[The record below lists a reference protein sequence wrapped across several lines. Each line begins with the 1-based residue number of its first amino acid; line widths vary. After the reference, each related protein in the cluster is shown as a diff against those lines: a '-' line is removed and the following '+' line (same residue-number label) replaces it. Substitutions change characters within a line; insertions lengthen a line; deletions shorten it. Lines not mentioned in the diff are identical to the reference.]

1 MGFEEAYNDFMR
13 EVWPEVKMFFTEAW
27 TYCTGIWEQIPNSFQ
42 TILTVVFYI
51 ALFGIAVSLVKSI
64 INNYKSWKPDPDS
77 KLMFSYFCGTGNYQ
91 RKLIYRNAKDLLYDR
106 KWSWISAA
114 GLAYRLGNCTN
125 ESKII
130 LWLSSLLYLPLAF
143 LGIIEMAIR
152 VTLGF
157 CFFFCLNI
165 AIWSLLLVLG
175 IVTRLFIPIFRII
188 DRTLRVEQHCPHC
201 YTAFRLPYFRCPHCG
216 EVHKNLIPGHCGIL
230 AAKCSCGHFIP
241 SSVLSHRSKL
251 VGVCPNP
258 KCKMDL
264 ATVNAKQFFIQI
276 IGGNSSGKTAF
287 SAAFQHQYLSLSQ
300 GNDVYSVSGEPR
312 ETFETLEYMYRN
324 GVTESSSASE
334 IGTYNYV
341 HQLRGTAAHS
351 LIFYD
356 IPDEVLLSDE
366 YEKSPLNFGYTDG
379 IIIIIDP
386 LSVASI
392 RNECVRQGEI
402 STTSVFST
410 DNCEAIIVDFINK
423 FSEIAGRS
431 ARKMSD
437 IPVAVL
443 IAKSDI
449 KRIKSSIG
457 MPRIKAQ
464 YKKSPENYNN
474 DLSIARDEICRAFL
488 NDNGLANVVNNL
500 ESVFSEV
507 RYFPMSAVGHSPE
520 AGIAFEPFGVI
531 DPVAWIAKKRQS
543 AVYPTLKYVQE
554 KINRC
559 DSAEQG

>member
-51 ALFGIAVSLVKSI
+51 ASFGIAVSLVKSI

-165 AIWSLLLVLG
+165 AIWSVLLVLG

-230 AAKCSCGHFIP
+230 AAKCSCGYFIP

-258 KCKMDL
+258 KCEMDL
-264 ATVNAKQFFIQI
+264 ATANAKQFFIQI

-312 ETFETLEYMYRN
+312 ETFETLKYMYRN

-356 IPDEVLLSDE
+356 IPDEVLLSNE

-554 KINRC
+554 KLNRC

>member
-1 MGFEEAYNDFMR
+1 MSEEALTLEELQQF
-13 EVWPEVKMFFTEAW
+13 VPQVHF
-27 TYCTGIWEQIPNSFQ
+27 EQIPIRN
-42 TILTVVFYI
+42 L
-51 ALFGIAVSLVKSI
+51 VS
-64 INNYKSWKPDPDS
+64 NQE
-77 KLMFSYFCGTGNYQ
+77 YQ

-165 AIWSLLLVLG
+165 AIWSVLLVLG

-258 KCKMDL
+258 KCEMDL
-264 ATVNAKQFFIQI
+264 ATANAKQFFIQI

-341 HQLRGTAAHS
+341 HQLRGTAAQS

-554 KINRC
+554 KLNRC

>member
-13 EVWPEVKMFFTEAW
+13 EVWPEVKMFCAEVW
-27 TYCTGIWEQIPNSFQ
+27 TYCTGAWEQIPNAFQ

-64 INNYKSWKPDPDS
+64 INNYKSWKPDPNS

-106 KWSWISAA
+106 KWSWVSAA

-143 LGIIEMAIR
+143 LGIIEMTIR

-165 AIWSLLLVLG
+165 AIWSVLLVLG

-241 SSVLSHRSKL
+241 SSVLTHRSNL

-258 KCKMDL
+258 KCEMDL
-264 ATVNAKQFFIQI
+264 ATANAKQFFIQI

-287 SAAFQHQYLSLSQ
+287 SAAFQHQYLRLSQ
-300 GNDVYSVSGEPR
+300 GNDVYSVFGEPR
-312 ETFETLEYMYRN
+312 EAFEALEHMYRN

-386 LSVASI
+386 LSVASV
-392 RNECVRQGEI
+392 RNECVRQSEI
-402 STTSVFST
+402 SATSGFST

-423 FSEIAGRS
+423 FSEIVGRS
-431 ARKMSD
+431 ARRMSD

-443 IAKSDI
+443 IAKSDV
-449 KRIKSSIG
+449 KHIKSSIG

-474 DLSIARDEICRAFL
+474 DLSIARDEICRVFL

-520 AGIAFEPFGVI
+520 AGVAFEPFGVI

>member
-13 EVWPEVKMFFTEAW
+13 EVWPEVRMFCIEARA
-27 TYCTGIWEQIPNSFQ
+27 YCTGIWEQIPHSLQNV
-42 TILTVVFYI
+42 LTAIFYI
-51 ALFGIAVSLVKSI
+51 AIFGIALSLVKSI
-64 INNYKSWKPDPDS
+64 LNNYKSWKPDSDS
-77 KLMFSYFCGTGNYQ
+77 KLMLSYFCGTGNYQ
-91 RKLIYRNAKDLLYDR
+91 RKLIYCNAKELLYDK

-130 LWLSSLLYLPLAF
+130 LCLCSLLYLPLAF

-165 AIWSLLLVLG
+165 AIWTVLLVLG
-175 IVTRLFIPIFRII
+175 IVTKLSIPVFRII

-216 EVHKNLIPGHCGIL
+216 EVHKNLIPGRCGIL
-230 AAKCSCGHFIP
+230 IAKCSCGRFIP
-241 SSVLSHRSKL
+241 CSILSHRSKL
-251 VGVCPNP
+251 VGVCPNA
-258 KCKMDL
+258 KCEMDL
-264 ATVNAKQFFIQI
+264 ATANAKQFFIQI

-287 SAAFQHQYLSLSQ
+287 SAAFQHQYLNLSQ
-300 GNDVYSVSGEPR
+300 GNEVYKVFGDPK
-312 ETFETLEYMYRN
+312 ETFDALEYMYRN
-324 GVTESSSASE
+324 GVTKASSASE
-334 IGTYNYV
+334 IDSYNYV

-379 IIIIIDP
+379 VIIIIDP
-386 LSVASI
+386 LSIASV

-402 STTSVFST
+402 SAASGFST
-410 DNCEAIIVDFINK
+410 DNCEAIVVDFINK
-423 FSEIAGRS
+423 FSEIVGRS

-443 IAKSDI
+443 IAKSDV
-449 KRIKSSIG
+449 KLIKSSVG

-464 YKKSPENYNN
+464 YEKAPGNYNN

-507 RYFPMSAVGHSPE
+507 CYFPMSAVGHSPE
-520 AGIAFEPFGVI
+520 AGVAFEPFGVI

-543 AVYPTLKYVQE
+543 AVYQTLKYVQE

>member
-13 EVWPEVKMFFTEAW
+13 EIWPKVRMFCIEAW
-27 TYCTGIWEQIPNSFQ
+27 TYCTGIWAQIPHLIQNV
-42 TILTVVFYI
+42 LTAIFYI
-51 ALFGIAVSLVKSI
+51 AIFGIALSLVKSI
-64 INNYKSWKPDPDS
+64 LNNYKSWKPDSGS
-77 KLMFSYFCGTGNYQ
+77 KLMLSYFCGTGNFQ
-91 RKLIYRNAKDLLYDR
+91 RKPIYCNAKELLYDR

-114 GLAYRLGNCTN
+114 GLAYRLGNCAN
-125 ESKII
+125 ESKVI
-130 LWLSSLLYLPLAF
+130 LWLCSLLYLPLAF
-143 LGIIEMAIR
+143 MGIIEMVIR

-157 CFFFCLNI
+157 CFLFCLNI
-165 AIWSLLLVLG
+165 AIWTVFLVLG
-175 IVTRLFIPIFRII
+175 IVMRLFIPVFRII

-216 EVHKNLIPGHCGIL
+216 EVHKNLIPGRCGIL
-230 AAKCSCGHFIP
+230 TAKCSCGRSIP
-241 SSVLSHRSKL
+241 CSVLSHRSKL
-251 VGVCPNP
+251 VGVCPNA
-258 KCKMDL
+258 KCETDL
-264 ATVNAKQFFIQI
+264 ATANAKQFFIQI

-300 GNDVYSVSGEPR
+300 GNDVYKVFGEPK
-312 ETFETLEYMYRN
+312 ETFEALDYMYRN

-334 IGTYNYV
+334 IGSYNYV
-341 HQLRGTAAHS
+341 HQMRGTAAHN

-356 IPDEVLLSDE
+356 LPDEVLLSDE

-386 LSVASI
+386 LSVASV
-392 RNECVRQGEI
+392 RNKCVHQGEI
-402 STTSVFST
+402 STTSGFST
-410 DNCEAIIVDFINK
+410 DNCETIIVDFINK
-423 FSEIAGRS
+423 FSEIVGRS

-443 IAKSDI
+443 IAKSDVKCI
-449 KRIKSSIG
+449 KNNIG

-464 YKKSPENYNN
+464 YKKAPENYNN

-507 RYFPMSAVGHSPE
+507 CYFPMSAVGHSPE
-520 AGIAFEPFGVI
+520 AGVAFEPFGVI

>member
-1 MGFEEAYNDFMR
+1 MDFEEAYNDFMR
-13 EVWPEVKMFFTEAW
+13 GVWPEVKMFFTEAW
-27 TYCTGIWEQIPNSFQ
+27 TYCTYTWEQIPNSFQ

-106 KWSWISAA
+106 KWFWISAA

-130 LWLSSLLYLPLAF
+130 LWLSSLIYLPLAF
-143 LGIIEMAIR
+143 LGIIEMVIR
-152 VTLGF
+152 VTLGI

-201 YTAFRLPYFRCPHCG
+201 YTAFRLPHFRCPHCG

-241 SSVLSHRSKL
+241 SSVLTHRSKL

-258 KCKMDL
+258 KCEMDL
-264 ATVNAKQFFIQI
+264 ATANAKQFFIQI

-287 SAAFQHQYLSLSQ
+287 LAAFQHQYLSLSQ

-341 HQLRGTAAHS
+341 HQLRGTAAQS

-386 LSVASI
+386 LSVASV

-402 STTSVFST
+402 SATSDFST
-410 DNCEAIIVDFINK
+410 DNCEAIIIDFINK

-443 IAKSDI
+443 IAKCDI
-449 KRIKSSIG
+449 KHIKRSIG

-464 YKKSPENYNN
+464 YNKSPENYNN
-474 DLSIARDEICRAFL
+474 DLSIARDEVCRTFL

-520 AGIAFEPFGVI
+520 AGVAFEPFGVI
-531 DPVAWIAKKRQS
+531 DPVAWIAKNRQS

-554 KINRC
+554 KINCC

>member
-13 EVWPEVKMFFTEAW
+13 EIWSEVKMFFTEAW

-51 ALFGIAVSLVKSI
+51 ASFGIAVSLVKSI

-165 AIWSLLLVLG
+165 AIWSVLLVLG

-258 KCKMDL
+258 KCEMDL
-264 ATVNAKQFFIQI
+264 ATANAKQFFIQI

-351 LIFYD
+351 LSFYD

-379 IIIIIDP
+379 
-386 LSVASI
+386 
-392 RNECVRQGEI
+392 
-402 STTSVFST
+402 T
-410 DNCEAIIVDFINK
+410 
-423 FSEIAGRS
+423 
-431 ARKMSD
+431 
-437 IPVAVL
+437 
-443 IAKSDI
+443 
-449 KRIKSSIG
+449 
-457 MPRIKAQ
+457 
-464 YKKSPENYNN
+464 
-474 DLSIARDEICRAFL
+474 
-488 NDNGLANVVNNL
+488 
-500 ESVFSEV
+500 
-507 RYFPMSAVGHSPE
+507 
-520 AGIAFEPFGVI
+520 
-531 DPVAWIAKKRQS
+531 
-543 AVYPTLKYVQE
+543 
-554 KINRC
+554 
-559 DSAEQG
+559 

>member
-1 MGFEEAYNDFMR
+1 MGFEEAYNDFRR
-13 EVWPEVKMFFTEAW
+13 EVWPEVRMFFIDAW
-27 TYCTGIWEQIPNSFQ
+27 TYCTGILEQIPHSIQNV
-42 TILTVVFYI
+42 LTAIFYI
-51 ALFGIAVSLVKSI
+51 AILGIALSLIKSI
-64 INNYKSWKPDPDS
+64 LNNYKSWKPDPES
-77 KLMFSYFCGTGNYQ
+77 KLMLSYFCGTGNYQ
-91 RKLIYRNAKDLLYDR
+91 RKLIYCNAKELLYDR

-130 LWLSSLLYLPLAF
+130 LWLCSLLYLPLAII
-143 LGIIEMAIR
+143 GIVEMVIR

-165 AIWSLLLVLG
+165 AIWTVLLVLG
-175 IVTRLFIPIFRII
+175 VATRLFIPVFRVI
-188 DRTLRVEQHCPHC
+188 DRSLRVEQHCPHC

-216 EVHKNLIPGHCGIL
+216 KVHQNLIPGRCGIL
-230 AAKCSCGHFIP
+230 TAKCSCGRFIP
-241 SSVLSHRSKL
+241 CSVLSHRSKL
-251 VGVCPNP
+251 VGVCPNA
-258 KCKMDL
+258 KCEMDL
-264 ATVNAKQFFIQI
+264 ATANAKQFFIQI

-300 GNDVYSVSGEPR
+300 GNDVYKVFGEPK
-312 ETFETLEYMYRN
+312 ETFEALEYMYRN

-334 IGTYNYV
+334 IGSYNYV

-386 LSVASI
+386 LSVASV

-402 STTSVFST
+402 SATSGFST

-423 FSEIAGRS
+423 FSEIVGRS

-443 IAKSDI
+443 IAKSDV

-457 MPRIKAQ
+457 MPRIKTQ
-464 YKKSPENYNN
+464 YKKAPETYNN

-507 RYFPMSAVGHSPE
+507 CYFPMSAVGHSPE
-520 AGIAFEPFGVI
+520 AGVAFEPFGVI

-543 AVYPTLKYVQE
+543 AVYPTLKYVRE

>member
-1 MGFEEAYNDFMR
+1 MGFEEAYNNFRR
-13 EVWPEVKMFFTEAW
+13 EVWPEVRMFFIDAW
-27 TYCTGIWEQIPNSFQ
+27 TYCTGIWEKIPNSIQ
-42 TILTVVFYI
+42 NVLTAIFYI
-51 ALFGIAVSLVKSI
+51 AILGIALSLIKSI
-64 INNYKSWKPDPDS
+64 LNNYKSWKPDPES
-77 KLMFSYFCGTGNYQ
+77 NLMLSYFCGTGNYQ
-91 RKLIYRNAKDLLYDR
+91 RKLIYYNAKELLHDR

-130 LWLSSLLYLPLAF
+130 LWLYSLLYLPLAIM
-143 LGIIEMAIR
+143 GIIEMAIR

-165 AIWSLLLVLG
+165 AIWTVLLVLG
-175 IVTRLFIPIFRII
+175 VVMRLFIPVFRVI
-188 DRTLRVEQHCPHC
+188 DRALRVEQHCPHC

-216 EVHKNLIPGHCGIL
+216 KVHQNLVPGRCGIL
-230 AAKCSCGHFIP
+230 IAKCSCGRFIP
-241 SSVLSHRSKL
+241 CSVLSHRSKL
-251 VGVCPNP
+251 VGVCPNA
-258 KCKMDL
+258 KCEMDL
-264 ATVNAKQFFIQI
+264 ATANAKQFFVQI

-287 SAAFQHQYLSLSQ
+287 SAAFQHQYLNLSQ
-300 GNDVYSVSGEPR
+300 DNDVYKVFGEPK
-312 ETFETLEYMYRN
+312 EIFEALERMYRN
-324 GVTESSSASE
+324 GVTEPSSASE
-334 IGTYNYV
+334 IGAYNYV

-386 LSVASI
+386 LSVASV

-402 STTSVFST
+402 STTSGFSA
-410 DNCEAIIVDFINK
+410 DNYEAIIIDFINK

-443 IAKSDI
+443 IAKSDV
-449 KRIKSSIG
+449 KHIKSRIG
-457 MPRIKAQ
+457 MPRIKTQ
-464 YKKSPENYNN
+464 YKKAPETYNN

-488 NDNGLANVVNNL
+488 NDIGLANVVNNL
-500 ESVFSEV
+500 ESVFSEIC
-507 RYFPMSAVGHSPE
+507 YFPMSAVGHSPE
-520 AGIAFEPFGVI
+520 VGIAFDPFGVI

-543 AVYPTLKYVQE
+543 AIYPTLKYVQE
-554 KINRC
+554 KVARC
-559 DSAEQG
+559 DSTE

>member
-1 MGFEEAYNDFMR
+1 MDFEEAYNDFMR
-13 EVWPEVKMFFTEAW
+13 GVWPEVKMFFTEAW
-27 TYCTGIWEQIPNSFQ
+27 TYCTDTWEQIPHSFQ
-42 TILTVVFYI
+42 AILTVVFYI

-130 LWLSSLLYLPLAF
+130 LWLCSLLYLPLAL

-165 AIWSLLLVLG
+165 AIWFFLLVLG

-216 EVHKNLIPGHCGIL
+216 EVHKNLIPGRCGIL

-258 KCKMDL
+258 KCEMDL
-264 ATVNAKQFFIQI
+264 ATANAKQFFIQI

-312 ETFETLEYMYRN
+312 ETFETLECMYRN

-341 HQLRGTAAHS
+341 HQLKGTAAHS

-356 IPDEVLLSDE
+356 IPGEVLLSDE

-386 LSVASI
+386 LSIPSI
-392 RNECVRQGEI
+392 RNDSVCQGES
-402 STTSVFST
+402 STMSGYST

-423 FSEIAGRS
+423 FSEIVGRS

-449 KRIKSSIG
+449 KRINSSIG
-457 MPRIKAQ
+457 LPKIKAQ
-464 YKKSPENYNN
+464 FKKKPEKYSS
-474 DLSIARDEICRAFL
+474 DISVARDEICRSFL
-488 NDNGLANVVNNL
+488 NDIGLANVVNNL
-500 ESVFSEV
+500 ESVFSDV
-507 RYFPMSAVGHSPE
+507 CYFPISAVGHTPE
-520 AGIAFEPFGVI
+520 AGVEFEPFGVI
-531 DPVAWIAKKRQS
+531 APVTWIAKKRKS
-543 AVYPTLKYVQE
+543 AVYSTLKYVYE
-554 KINRC
+554 RINHC
-559 DSAEQG
+559 DGRDQG

>member
-27 TYCTGIWEQIPNSFQ
+27 IYCTGIWEQIPNTFQ

-64 INNYKSWKPDPDS
+64 INNYKSWKQDPDS

-152 VTLGF
+152 VTLGS
-157 CFFFCLNI
+157 CFLLCLNT
-165 AIWSLLLVLG
+165 AIWFLLFVAG
-175 IVTRLFIPIFRII
+175 IITRLLIPVFRII

-201 YTAFRLPYFRCPHCG
+201 YAAFRLPYFRCPYCG
-216 EVHKNLIPGHCGIL
+216 EIHKNLIPGHCGIL
-230 AAKCSCGHFIP
+230 IAKCSCGRFIP
-241 SSVLSHRSKL
+241 CSVLSHRSKL
-251 VGVCPNP
+251 VGVCPNA
-258 KCKMDL
+258 KCEMDL
-264 ATVNAKQFFIQI
+264 ATANAKQFFIQI

-300 GNDVYSVSGEPR
+300 GNDVYSVYGEPR
-312 ETFETLEYMYRN
+312 EAFETLEYMYRN

-334 IGTYNYV
+334 IGSYNYV
-341 HQLRGTAAHS
+341 HQLKGTAAHS

-356 IPDEVLLSDE
+356 IPDEILLSDE

-386 LSVASI
+386 LSIPSI
-392 RNECVRQGEI
+392 RNDCVRQGESSAI
-402 STTSVFST
+402 SGYST

-423 FSEIAGRS
+423 FSEIIGRS

-449 KRIKSSIG
+449 KRIKSSVG

-464 YKKSPENYNN
+464 YKKAPENYNN

-488 NDNGLANVVNNL
+488 NNNGLANVVNNL

-520 AGIAFEPFGVI
+520 AGVAFEPFGVI
-531 DPVAWIAKKRQS
+531 DPVAWIAQKRQS
-543 AVYPTLKYVQE
+543 AIYPTLKYVQQ
-554 KINRC
+554 KINRS
-559 DSAEQG
+559 DSAEQS